1 MTRQLVGWLVTEEPQ
16 IGEQTKTKVQIL
28 SFPNAFLFQLAAEEE
43 EEVVEEGAKWTVR
56 DQSQRPIS
64 LSIQSINL
72 LLFSANWLLI
82 LITLCGTRTF
92 SVVNLFR
99 ESFQKQNKISLSIS
113 PSIYLSACPAYY
125 VITTTNSSRRVVE
138 EARVVFQW
146 HTDTVNECWII
157 IIIQRTN
164 DPPKRYHPPRYLSGS
179 QSVGLPTKASLYAW
193 KAREREGRE
202 WAFDQQQP
210 NENEKKWMNR
220 LPGISSKMPA
230 KRSHCIVCLFATPDM
245 FMLLPSILHVQRH
258 EKDKKRQE

>member
-72 LLFSANWLLI
+72 LLFSANWFLI

-99 ESFQKQNKISLSIS
+99 ESFQKPNKISLSIS

-179 QSVGLPTKASLYAW
+179 QSANKSFTLCME
-193 KAREREGRE
+193 RERERGESELLTSSSRMKMKRNE
-202 WAFDQQQP
+202 WIDWLGSAVKCPPSDRIALSVYLQLLICLCYYPLFYMSRDT
-210 NENEKKWMNR
+210 KRTRRGK
-220 LPGISSKMPA
+220 SK
-230 KRSHCIVCLFATPDM
+230 
-245 FMLLPSILHVQRH
+245 
-258 EKDKKRQE
+258 